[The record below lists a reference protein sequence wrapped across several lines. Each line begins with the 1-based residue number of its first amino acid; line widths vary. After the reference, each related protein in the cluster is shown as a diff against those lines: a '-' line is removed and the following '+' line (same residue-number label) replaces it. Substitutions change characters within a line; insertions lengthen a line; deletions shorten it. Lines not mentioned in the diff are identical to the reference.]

1 MKIDRD
7 TIGLVIVGGLLTAL
21 AAGLSDK
28 KQGIEMDKKID
39 AKLKDRKL
47 VETVYVENQN

>member
-28 KQGIEMDKKID
+28 KQDIEMDKKID
-39 AKLKDRKL
+39 AKLEDRKI
-47 VETVYVENQN
+47 VETVYVENLK